1 MAIQLD
7 TATLQA
13 ALVGYQQQLETIQQ
27 KMTEIRRSLGK
38 SASAPT
44 AKANGAVAPSA
55 STKTAP
61 RRHRMSEEGRAR
73 IAAAQRARWAKSK
86 RAAKRAE
93 KTEE

>member
-7 TATLQA
+7 TPTLQA

-27 KMTEIRRSLGK
+27 KMAEIRRSLGK
-38 SASAPT
+38 SASVPAT
-44 AKANGAVAPSA
+44 KGNGVAAHTGAVKA
-55 STKTAP
+55 AP

-93 KTEE
+93 KAEE

>member
-27 KMTEIRRSLGK
+27 KMAEIRRSLGK
-38 SASAPT
+38 SVSAPA
-44 AKANGAVAPSA
+44 AKGNGAAAPA
-55 STKTAP
+55 AGAKTAP

-93 KTEE
+93 KAEE

>member
-7 TATLQA
+7 NATLQA
-13 ALVGYQQQLETIQQ
+13 ALAGYQQQLETIQQ
-27 KMTEIRRSLGK
+27 KMAEIRRSLGK
-38 SASAPT
+38 SASAP
-44 AKANGAVAPSA
+44 APKANGVSAPA
-55 STKTAP
+55 AGARTAP

-93 KTEE
+93 KGEE